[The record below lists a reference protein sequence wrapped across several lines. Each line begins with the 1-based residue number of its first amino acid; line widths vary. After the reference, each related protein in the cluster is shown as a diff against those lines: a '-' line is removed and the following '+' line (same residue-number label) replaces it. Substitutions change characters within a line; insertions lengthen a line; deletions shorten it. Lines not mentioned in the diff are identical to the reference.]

1 MYKQIFNTLPST
13 LATPS
18 LFPLCLRGVPFQCV
32 LQLYSIYSK
41 SNGFFFALS
50 LSLSL
55 AFSLYSFSI
64 LFYFILF
71 DCLRVYWCVCVQSLK
86 AISMV
91 VAFLANFLYAVV
103 GVSFGAAAA
112 AARSLNVFIT
122 PNEWKLPQ
130 LAEGTTVHSLPLS
143 LHDFLSVSLLRH
155 KIISLVKIFHSNL
168 LGRPSEQL
176 PPYLSFSFGFSCNF
190 NNIARA

>member
-1 MYKQIFNTLPST
+1 
-13 LATPS
+13 
-18 LFPLCLRGVPFQCV
+18 
-32 LQLYSIYSK
+32 
-41 SNGFFFALS
+41 
-50 LSLSL
+50 
-55 AFSLYSFSI
+55 
-64 LFYFILF
+64 
-71 DCLRVYWCVCVQSLK
+71 
-86 AISMV
+86 MV

-130 LAEGTTVHSLPLS
+130 LAVGTSVHSPSPRLS
-143 LHDFLSVSLLRH
+143 LFLLRH

-176 PPYLSFSFGFSCNF
+176 PPYLKFSFGFSCNF